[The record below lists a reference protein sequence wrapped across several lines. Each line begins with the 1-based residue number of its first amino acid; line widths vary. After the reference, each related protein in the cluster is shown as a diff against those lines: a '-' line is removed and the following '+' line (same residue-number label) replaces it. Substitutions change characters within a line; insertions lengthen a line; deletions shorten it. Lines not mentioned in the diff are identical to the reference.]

1 MPISTQRVLDGG
13 ESAHPTHLQPR
24 PPRCTRSSNFNCAGV
39 EESKLEEL
47 EAAIVY
53 MASAASDYV
62 NSHALMLDDGFL
74 SW

>member
-1 MPISTQRVLDGG
+1 MVVTPSVLF
-13 ESAHPTHLQPR
+13 S
-24 PPRCTRSSNFNCAGV
+24 SSNFNCAGV

-62 NSHALMLDDGFL
+62 NSHALVLDDGFL